1 MSHTIN
7 LSHQAHR
14 PTRPIKAVILDW
26 AGTTVDHGS
35 IAPVMAFIETFRLHG
50 VEISTE
56 EARAPMGMHKCDHI
70 RAITQMPM
78 VAALWKAVHDRPPNE
93 ADVAAM
99 YEEFIP
105 LQLKVLADHAD
116 LVPGTAETI
125 AELRQRG
132 VKIGSTTGYNRQMM
146 DVLVRE
152 AARRGFQ
159 PDSVVC
165 VSDAPAG
172 RPAPWMAWLSAMELR
187 VYPPALIVK
196 VGDTVPD
203 IQEGLN
209 AGMWTVAVALTGNE
223 LGLTAEGLAALSPEE
238 LELRRERAHLRLA
251 DAGAHYV
258 IDGIWS
264 LPWVLEDI
272 EDRLDCGEQP

>member
-1 MSHTIN
+1 MMHTIN
-7 LSHQAHR
+7 LSQRAQR
-14 PTRPIKAVILDW
+14 PAGPIKAIIFDW

-35 IAPVMAFIETFRLHG
+35 IAPVMAFIETFRLHD
-50 VEISTE
+50 VDISIE

-70 RAITQMPM
+70 RAITKMPL
-78 VAALWKAVHDRPPNE
+78 VAALWQAAHDRLPDE

-105 LQLKVLADHAD
+105 LQLKVLADYAD
-116 LVPGTAETI
+116 PIPGAVETI
-125 AELRQRG
+125 AELRKRG
-132 VKIGSTTGYNRQMM
+132 IKIGSTTGYNRQMM
-146 DVLVRE
+146 QVLASE

-159 PDSVVC
+159 PDSIVC
-165 VSDAPAG
+165 VSDVPAG
-172 RPAPWMAWLSAMELR
+172 RPEPWMALRSAMELR
-187 VYPPALIVK
+187 AYPPELVVK

-203 IQEGLN
+203 IEEGLN

-223 LGLTAEGLAALSPEE
+223 LGLTAEKLAALSPDE
-238 LELRRERAHLRLA
+238 LETRRERAHLRLA

-264 LPWVLEDI
+264 LPLVLEDI
-272 EDRLDCGEQP
+272 DERLANGEQP

>member
-1 MSHTIN
+1 MHTIN
-7 LSHQAHR
+7 LSQRAQR
-14 PTRPIKAVILDW
+14 PAGPIKAIIFDW

-50 VEISTE
+50 VDISIE

-70 RAITQMPM
+70 RAITKMPM
-78 VAALWKAVHDRPPNE
+78 VAALWKTAHDRLPDE

-105 LQLKVLADHAD
+105 LQIKVLADYAD
-116 LVPGTAETI
+116 PIPGAVETI
-125 AELRQRG
+125 TDLRKRG

-146 DVLVRE
+146 EVLAPE

-159 PDSVVC
+159 PDSIVC
-165 VSDAPAG
+165 VSDVPAG
-172 RPAPWMAWLSAMELR
+172 RPEPWMALRSAMELR
-187 VYPPALIVK
+187 AYPPELVVK

-203 IQEGLN
+203 IEEGLN
-209 AGMWTVAVALTGNE
+209 AGMWTVAVGLTGNE
-223 LGLTAEGLAALSPEE
+223 LGLTAEELAALSQDE
-238 LELRRERAHLRLA
+238 LETRRERAHLRLA

-264 LPWVLEDI
+264 LPLVLEDI
-272 EDRLDCGEQP
+272 DERLANGEQP

>member
-1 MSHTIN
+1 MHTIN
-7 LSHQAHR
+7 LSQRTQR
-14 PTRPIKAVILDW
+14 PTGPIKAIILDW

-35 IAPVMAFIETFRLHG
+35 IAPVMAFIETFRLHD
-50 VEISTE
+50 VDISIE

-70 RAITQMPM
+70 RAITKMPL
-78 VAALWKAVHDRPPNE
+78 VAALWQAAHDRLPDE

-105 LQLKVLADHAD
+105 LQVKVLADYAEPI
-116 LVPGTAETI
+116 PGAMETI
-125 AELRQRG
+125 AELRKRG
-132 VKIGSTTGYNRQMM
+132 IKIGSTTGYNRQMM
-146 DVLVRE
+146 QVLASE

-159 PDSVVC
+159 PDSIVC
-165 VSDAPAG
+165 VSDVPAG
-172 RPAPWMAWLSAMELR
+172 RPEPWMALRSAMELR
-187 VYPPALIVK
+187 AYPPELVVK

-203 IQEGLN
+203 IEEGLN

-223 LGLTAEGLAALSPEE
+223 LGLTAEKLAALSPDE
-238 LELRRERAHLRLA
+238 LETRRERAHLHLA

-264 LPWVLEDI
+264 LPLVLEDI
-272 EDRLDCGEQP
+272 DERLANGEQP

>member
-1 MSHTIN
+1 VNQTIN
-7 LSHQAHR
+7 LSHRAHR
-14 PTRPIKAVILDW
+14 PSGPIQAVILDW

-35 IAPVMAFIETFRLHG
+35 IAPVMAFIETFRMHG
-50 VEISTE
+50 VDISVE

-78 VAALWKAVHDRPPNE
+78 VAALWRAVHARLPDE
-93 ADVAAM
+93 TDVAGM

-105 LQLKVLADHAD
+105 LQLKVLADYAEPI
-116 LVPGTAETI
+116 PGAVETV

-132 VKIGSTTGYNRQMM
+132 IKIGSTTGYNRQMM
-146 DVLVRE
+146 KVLVPE

-159 PDSVVC
+159 PDSIVC
-165 VSDAPAG
+165 VSDVPAG
-172 RPAPWMAWLSAMELR
+172 RPEPWMALCSAKELR
-187 VYPPALIVK
+187 AYPPALVVK

-203 IQEGLN
+203 IAEGLN
-209 AGMWTVAVALTGNE
+209 AGMWTVGVALTGNE
-223 LGLTAEGLAALSPEE
+223 LGLTTEELAALALDE
-238 LELRRERAHLRLA
+238 LETRRELAHLRLA

-264 LPWVLEDI
+264 LPRVLDDI
-272 EDRLDCGEQP
+272 EDRLALGEQP

>member
-1 MSHTIN
+1 MHTIN
-7 LSHQAHR
+7 LSQRAQR
-14 PTRPIKAVILDW
+14 PAGPIKAIIFDW

-50 VEISTE
+50 VDISIE

-70 RAITQMPM
+70 RAITKMPM
-78 VAALWKAVHDRPPNE
+78 VAALWKTAHDRLPDE

-105 LQLKVLADHAD
+105 LQVKVLADYAD
-116 LVPGTAETI
+116 PIPGAVETI
-125 AELRQRG
+125 TDLRKRG

-146 DVLVRE
+146 EVLAPE

-159 PDSVVC
+159 PDSIVC
-165 VSDAPAG
+165 VSDVPAG
-172 RPAPWMAWLSAMELR
+172 RPEPWMALRSAMELR
-187 VYPPALIVK
+187 AYPPELVVK

-203 IQEGLN
+203 IEEGLN

-223 LGLTAEGLAALSPEE
+223 LGLTAEELAALSLDE
-238 LELRRERAHLRLA
+238 LETRRERAHLRLA

-258 IDGIWS
+258 IDSIWS
-264 LPWVLEDI
+264 LPLVLEDI
-272 EDRLDCGEQP
+272 DERLANGEQP

>member
-7 LSHQAHR
+7 LSHRAQR
-14 PTRPIKAVILDW
+14 PSGPIQAVILDW

-35 IAPVMAFIETFRLHG
+35 IAPVMAFVETFRLHD
-50 VEISTE
+50 VEISVE
-56 EARAPMGMHKCDHI
+56 EARGPMGMHKCDHI
-70 RAITQMPM
+70 RAITQMPL
-78 VAALWKAVHDRPPNE
+78 VAALWEAAHGRQPNE
-93 ADVAAM
+93 TDVAAM

-105 LQLKVLADHAD
+105 LQLRVLANYAD
-116 LVPGTAETI
+116 PIPGAVETI

-146 DVLVRE
+146 NVLVPE
-152 AARRGFQ
+152 AIRRGYQ
-159 PDSVVC
+159 PDSIVC
-165 VSDAPAG
+165 VSDVPAG
-172 RPAPWMAWLSAMELR
+172 RPEPWMALRSAMELR
-187 VYPPALIVK
+187 AYPPALCVK

-209 AGMWTVAVALTGNE
+209 AGMWSVAVALTGNE
-223 LGLTAEGLAALSPEE
+223 LGLTTGELAALSVDE
-238 LELRRERAHLRLA
+238 LETRRERAHLRLA

-264 LPWVLEDI
+264 LPQVLDDI
-272 EDRLDCGEQP
+272 EERLAGGEQP